1 MDRQNIKKEAI
12 IAEYLA
18 GGTTYR
24 KLSAKYGI
32 TFQSIHQWVQAFQG
46 KKRIKKVNIKI
57 SPSVLVSEQEPVPYE
72 VKQLQAELRKERLY
86 NKLLNTMIDLAEEQ
100 LGIGIRKK
108 SGAKRS

>member
-32 TFQSIHQWVQAFQG
+32 TFQSIHQWVQTFFCNLTNQ
-46 KKRIKKVNIKI
+46 IKKTK
-57 SPSVLVSEQEPVPYE
+57 
-72 VKQLQAELRKERLY
+72 
-86 NKLLNTMIDLAEEQ
+86 
-100 LGIGIRKK
+100 
-108 SGAKRS
+108 

>member
-32 TFQSIHQWVQAFQG
+32 TFQSIHQWVQQFQG